1 MIIIIED
8 IIHIQMI
15 KIEKEIKIEVEK
27 EVENIGKNYIEI
39 MIKIKKE
46 GINIKV
52 IYLSIAFLEK
62 VFAMQEMIY
71 Y

>member
-15 KIEKEIKIEVEK
+15 KIEKEIKIEAEK
-27 EVENIGKNYIEI
+27 EVESIEKNNYIEI

-46 GINIKV
+46 GINIKKKKK
-52 IYLSIAFLEK
+52 IK
-62 VFAMQEMIY
+62 KRN
-71 Y
+71 

>member
-15 KIEKEIKIEVEK
+15 KIEKEIKIEAEK
-27 EVENIGKNYIEI
+27 EVESIEKNNYIEI

-46 GINIKV
+46 GINIKKKTK
-52 IYLSIAFLEK
+52 II
-62 VFAMQEMIY
+62 MI
-71 Y
+71 

>member
-15 KIEKEIKIEVEK
+15 KIEKEIKIEAEK
-27 EVENIGKNYIEI
+27 EVESIEKNNYIEI

-46 GINIKV
+46 GINIK
-52 IYLSIAFLEK
+52 K
-62 VFAMQEMIY
+62 GKKNHC
-71 Y
+71 

>member
-15 KIEKEIKIEVEK
+15 KIEKEIKIEAEK
-27 EVENIGKNYIEI
+27 EVESIEKNNYIEI

-46 GINIKV
+46 GINIKKK
-52 IYLSIAFLEK
+52 IKII
-62 VFAMQEMIY
+62 MIKK
-71 Y
+71 